1 MDLKLASKPDSSPN
15 TTFHRPLPPTRMIQ
29 ITEIRA
35 NLPRARSWTFSV
47 DFSEIPLPLETDKES
62 FLDVLRA
69 EDTVQ

>member
-1 MDLKLASKPDSSPN
+1 MDLKFASKPDSSPN

-29 ITEIRA
+29 LTEIRA
-35 NLPRARSWTFSV
+35 NLAKARSWTFSV